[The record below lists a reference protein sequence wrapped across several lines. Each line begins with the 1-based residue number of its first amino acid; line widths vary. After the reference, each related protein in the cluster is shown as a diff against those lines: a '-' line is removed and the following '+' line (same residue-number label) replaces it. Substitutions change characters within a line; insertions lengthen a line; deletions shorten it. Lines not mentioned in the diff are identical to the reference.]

1 MVGNNE
7 ARDIISD
14 LTESLYSAVIAAVSH
29 NKLYYCLSYLSE
41 SKYEPNTI
49 HFYNTYFQGYG

>member
-7 ARDIISD
+7 VRDIISD
-14 LTESLYSAVIAAVSH
+14 LTGSLYSAVIAAVSH

-41 SKYEPNTI
+41 SKYESNTI
-49 HFYNTYFQGYG
+49 YFYNTYIQGYG

>member
-7 ARDIISD
+7 VRDIISD
-14 LTESLYSAVIAAVSH
+14 LTESLYSAVIVAVSH

-41 SKYEPNTI
+41 SKYESNTI
-49 HFYNTYFQGYG
+49 HFDNTYIQGHG

>member
-14 LTESLYSAVIAAVSH
+14 SMESLYSAVIAAVSR

-41 SKYEPNTI
+41 SKYESDTI
-49 HFYNTYFQGYG
+49 HFNDAYV

>member
-7 ARDIISD
+7 VRDIISD
-14 LTESLYSAVIAAVSH
+14 LAESLYSAVIAAVSH

-41 SKYEPNTI
+41 SKYESDTI
-49 HFYNTYFQGYG
+49 HFNDAYFQGYG

>member
-7 ARDIISD
+7 VRDIISD

-41 SKYEPNTI
+41 SKYESNTI
-49 HFYNTYFQGYG
+49 HFHNTYIQGYG

>member
-7 ARDIISD
+7 VRDIISNS
-14 LTESLYSAVIAAVSH
+14 TESLYSAVIAAVSR

-41 SKYEPNTI
+41 SKYESDTI
-49 HFYNTYFQGYG
+49 HFNDAYVQRYG